1 MPSEIGPVPPV
12 RAARTNPFA
21 GSPAATGGRA
31 PAAPTEPAVRPAV
44 MIESAALA
52 ATPPVDVERVALI
65 RAAIVS
71 GSYPL
76 VPTKIADAM
85 IAAGLRLSLGE

>member
-21 GSPAATGGRA
+21 GSPAETGERA
-31 PAAPTEPAVRPAV
+31 PAAPAVRPAV
-44 MIESAALA
+44 MIESAALS
-52 ATPPVDVERVALI
+52 ATPPVDAERVALI
-65 RAAIVS
+65 RAAIAS

-76 VPTKIADAM
+76 VPARIADAM